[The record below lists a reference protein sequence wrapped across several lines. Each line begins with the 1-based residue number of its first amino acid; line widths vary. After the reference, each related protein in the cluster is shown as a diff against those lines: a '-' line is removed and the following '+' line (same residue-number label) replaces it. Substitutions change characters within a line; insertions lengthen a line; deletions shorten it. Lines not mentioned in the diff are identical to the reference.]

1 MSIPASM
8 SLSAVGVVGAV
19 NECVTLFQWAKS
31 AIPSLYSRW
40 SGSQEQILQDHVLQ
54 LESGLQRLRDTL
66 PAMYDLVNKAEW
78 RSHEPVVAKL
88 LPNLKDAVAEA
99 EDLLDEFGWYE
110 KKVQVEGNASQ
121 SSFIDFFHTVVQG
134 SFNKLNDVQLRLNHL
149 SSQLENMGLRGVTRC
164 FDKLVRPETTSLP
177 NETKIFGRDKE
188 LKQLLG
194 FLNVPTISKRK
205 RATKTSSIN
214 ASASNHVSNESRALD
229 LPVLPIVG
237 IGGVGKTTLAQHI
250 CSHQQVK
257 SHFEL
262 IIWICVLDDFDVK
275 RLTKEVIQSCTGNEA
290 TSDNLDS
297 LQRALSNHVN
307 NKRLLIVLDD
317 TWDDALK
324 ENGQCWKRFCAP
336 FRSALDGSTML
347 VTTRCPNVSQGVRT
361 MEPIIVEGLKDDI
374 FWNFFKLC
382 AFGSEG
388 SNSDPELEHIG
399 KCILPKLKG
408 SPLAA
413 KTLGRMLSMDLQ
425 ASHWN
430 SIRESEL
437 WELKQEET
445 DILPALRLSYMY
457 LPFYLKQ
464 CFAFCAVYPKDYKFD
479 KTLLVEIW
487 AAEGLVDPQ
496 GGIPIQDIGYQYFE
510 DLVTRSFFQKISSRY
525 MSYQIILATGSI
537 FGTLRSSK
545 LILYAKNC
553 RLESLPD
560 GFIKLISLRKFESVG
575 LTYYDGRR
583 MCLGHT
589 NKCREFTLLK
599 NLNRFRGHL
608 QLIDVRVLSKD
619 HAAEADL
626 KNKKYLHGL
635 KLDMG
640 KPEDHAIYYHGLYIP
655 NNDIEVV
662 EVLQPPLS
670 LKSLVLKYYDSI
682 SLPSW
687 FQPKNLTSLKSLT
700 FECCFQ
706 LGSISPPFISRGINI
721 NAIPAVAIFLCLE
734 EVTIDGCDNISS
746 IEHFLHPDY
755 VPAIKK
761 IRIKKCNM
769 LASVATE
776 KFGDFHFL
784 EELEVHHCPKFCSQ
798 RLVSSSLK
806 KLGLHSSGLFWTID
820 CCSLTYFHLEWEF
833 VTSIDLEMWSL
844 PSLRELII
852 RCKALASIG
861 GSLTAFSS
869 LRILTVIYCD
879 KLSTLDDLLT
889 QEYLPAIEEIN
900 IRHCHEL
907 LSLPAERF
915 GSFSNLKHMEVL
927 QCPSLS
933 WQQGLAL
940 PSSLQRLSLMRCG
953 DASPYV
959 LNCLRNLTSLVSL
972 NMGGCTGITSIP
984 SDIWL
989 GNLASLEKLVIKDC
1003 PNLVS
1008 IGGAKAVAKIKTV
1021 EISMCPK
1028 LKEAEQINKISRLSC
1043 IPSTISHICTD
1054 NYQFPVCTI
1063 VANSL

>member
-66 PAMYDLVNKAEW
+66 PAIYDLVNKAEW

-149 SSQLENMGLRGVTRC
+149 SNMGLRGVTRC

-262 IIWICVLDDFDVK
+262 IIWICVSDDFDVK

-525 MSYQIILATGSI
+525 VIHDLLHDMAQMVSKQDCCILRNKSDLDKVPQNVRHLYVLPSSEFDDSSLLRLCKYTKLRTIICKKDLKKKAGFVMSKWCT
-537 FGTLRSSK
+537 K
-545 LILYAKNC
+545 LPRMRVISCVSTDELPDNIGNWKHLQYIEIVKARPLKKIPSTFCWLYHLQILYAKNC

-560 GFIKLISLRKFESVG
+560 GFSKLISLGKFESVG

-706 LGSISPPFISRGINI
+706 LGSISPP
-721 NAIPAVAIFLCLE
+721 
-734 EVTIDGCDNISS
+734 
-746 IEHFLHPDY
+746 
-755 VPAIKK
+755 
-761 IRIKKCNM
+761 
-769 LASVATE
+769 
-776 KFGDFHFL
+776 
-784 EELEVHHCPKFCSQ
+784 
-798 RLVSSSLK
+798 
-806 KLGLHSSGLFWTID
+806 
-820 CCSLTYFHLEWEF
+820 
-833 VTSIDLEMWSL
+833 
-844 PSLRELII
+844 
-852 RCKALASIG
+852 
-861 GSLTAFSS
+861 
-869 LRILTVIYCD
+869 
-879 KLSTLDDLLT
+879 
-889 QEYLPAIEEIN
+889 
-900 IRHCHEL
+900 
-907 LSLPAERF
+907 
-915 GSFSNLKHMEVL
+915 
-927 QCPSLS
+927 
-933 WQQGLAL
+933 
-940 PSSLQRLSLMRCG
+940 
-953 DASPYV
+953 
-959 LNCLRNLTSLVSL
+959 
-972 NMGGCTGITSIP
+972 
-984 SDIWL
+984 
-989 GNLASLEKLVIKDC
+989 ASLEKLVIKDC

-1028 LKEAEQINKISRLSC
+1028 LKEAEQINKISRLRDWRHRRE
-1043 IPSTISHICTD
+1043 IAKLIGK
-1054 NYQFPVCTI
+1054 
-1063 VANSL
+1063 